1 MVKNEISKCGIT
13 CVKLFARLLCL
24 SHGIVTISHIDISLC
39 IRMSQESSNPTTIT
53 NAQRLINC
61 TEEELTAELL
71 REGMSNG
78 LFIEIVRRY
87 QKSIYYHCRN
97 LLVSHDDA
105 DDAVQNAF
113 IKIWQNGQQFKGESQ
128 LRTWIYRIATNESI
142 NLIRKRKPNID
153 FDEAQPEMAEMISE
167 DLYLSGDD
175 IALKLQ
181 KALCFLPFKQKL
193 VFTLRYFEDLSYADI
208 ALLTSTSEGALKASY
223 HHAMKKLEIYL
234 NVLR

>member
-1 MVKNEISKCGIT
+1 M
-13 CVKLFARLLCL
+13 
-24 SHGIVTISHIDISLC
+24 SH
-39 IRMSQESSNPTTIT
+39 ESTQHTTPT
-53 NAQRLINC
+53 NAQRLSNC
-61 TEEELTAELL
+61 TEDELTAELL
-71 REGMSNG
+71 RDGMSSA
-78 LFIEIVRRY
+78 LFVEVVRRY

-105 DDAVQNAF
+105 DDAVQNSF
-113 IKIWQNGQQFKGESQ
+113 IKIWQNAQQFKGESL
-128 LRTWIYRIATNESI
+128 LRTWVYRIATNESI
-142 NLIRKRKPNID
+142 NLIRKRKPTID
-153 FDEAQPEMAEMISE
+153 FDEAQPEMAEFISE

>member
-1 MVKNEISKCGIT
+1 MTNEST
-13 CVKLFARLLCL
+13 Q
-24 SHGIVTISHIDISLC
+24 HTI
-39 IRMSQESSNPTTIT
+39 PT
-53 NAQRLINC
+53 NAQRLSNC
-61 TEEELTAELL
+61 TEDELTAELL
-71 REGMSNG
+71 REGMSSA
-78 LFIEIVRRY
+78 LFVEVVRRY
-87 QKSIYYHCRN
+87 QKSVYYHCRN

-113 IKIWQNGQQFKGESQ
+113 IKIWQNAQQFKGESL
-128 LRTWIYRIATNESI
+128 LRTWVYRIATNESI
-142 NLIRKRKPNID
+142 NLIRKRKPTID
-153 FDEAQPEMAEMISE
+153 FDEAQPEMAELISE

-193 VFTLRYFEDLSYADI
+193 VFTLRYFEDLSYTDI

-223 HHAMKKLEIYL
+223 HHAVKKLEIYL

>member
-1 MVKNEISKCGIT
+1 
-13 CVKLFARLLCL
+13 
-24 SHGIVTISHIDISLC
+24 
-39 IRMSQESSNPTTIT
+39 MSQETINTTT
-53 NAQRLINC
+53 VSNAQRLSNC
-61 TEEELTAELL
+61 TEEALTSELLQHGMSAELFQ
-71 REGMSNG
+71 E
-78 LFIEIVRRY
+78 VVKRY
-87 QKSIYYHCRN
+87 QKVIYYHCRN

-113 IKIWQNGQQFKGESQ
+113 IKIWQNAQQFKGGS
-128 LRTWIYRIATNESI
+128 LLKTWIYRIATNEAI
-142 NLIRKRKPNID
+142 NLIRKRKPNIE

-167 DLYLSGDD
+167 DLYLSGDE

-223 HHAMKKLEIYL
+223 HHAVKKLEIYL

>member
-1 MVKNEISKCGIT
+1 MSCH
-13 CVKLFARLLCL
+13 R
-24 SHGIVTISHIDISLC
+24 IVSISHFDIA
-39 IRMSQESSNPTTIT
+39 IIKRMSTEPNQTSLHTHS
-53 NAQRLINC
+53 QRLMNC
-61 TEEELTAELL
+61 SDEELSTELL
-71 REGMSNG
+71 REGVG
-78 LFIEIVRRY
+78 PEIFAEIVRRY
-87 QKSIYYHCRN
+87 QRPIYYHCRN

-105 DDAVQNAF
+105 DDAVQNAL
-113 IKIWQNGQQFKGESQ
+113 IKIWQNASQFKGESL

-142 NLIRKRKPNID
+142 NLIRKRKPTID

-167 DLYLSGDD
+167 DLYLSGDE

-181 KALCFLPFKQKL
+181 KAMCFLPFKQKL

-223 HHAMKKLEIYL
+223 HHAVKKLEIYL

>member
-1 MVKNEISKCGIT
+1 M
-13 CVKLFARLLCL
+13 
-24 SHGIVTISHIDISLC
+24 SH
-39 IRMSQESSNPTTIT
+39 ESSNLTSTSI
-53 NAQRLINC
+53 AQRLLNC

-71 REGMSNG
+71 RDGMTNG
-78 LFIEIVRRY
+78 LFVEIMRRY
-87 QKSIYYHCRN
+87 QKTIYYHCRN
-97 LLVSHDDA
+97 LLVNHDDA

-223 HHAMKKLEIYL
+223 HHAIKKLEIYL

>member
-1 MVKNEISKCGIT
+1 M
-13 CVKLFARLLCL
+13 
-24 SHGIVTISHIDISLC
+24 SHESTQHTI
-39 IRMSQESSNPTTIT
+39 PT
-53 NAQRLINC
+53 NAQRLSNC
-61 TEEELTAELL
+61 TEDELTAELL
-71 REGMSNG
+71 RDGMSSA
-78 LFIEIVRRY
+78 LFVEVVRRY
-87 QKSIYYHCRN
+87 QKSVYYHCRN

-113 IKIWQNGQQFKGESQ
+113 IKIWQNAQQFKGESL
-128 LRTWIYRIATNESI
+128 LRTWVYRIATNEAI
-142 NLIRKRKPNID
+142 NLIRKRKPTID
-153 FDEAQPEMAEMISE
+153 FDEAQPEMAELISE

-223 HHAMKKLEIYL
+223 HHAVKKLEIYL

>member
-1 MVKNEISKCGIT
+1 M
-13 CVKLFARLLCL
+13 
-24 SHGIVTISHIDISLC
+24 SH
-39 IRMSQESSNPTTIT
+39 ESSKPSTMS
-53 NAQRLINC
+53 NAQRLSNC
-61 TEEELTAELL
+61 TEDELTAELL
-71 REGMSNG
+71 REGMSPS
-78 LFIEIVRRY
+78 LFVELVSRY
-87 QKSIYYHCRN
+87 QKVVYYHCRN

-113 IKIWQNGQQFKGESQ
+113 IKIWQNAQQFKGESQ
-128 LRTWIYRIATNESI
+128 LKTWIYRIATNESI
-142 NLIRKRKPNID
+142 NLIRKRKPTID

-193 VFTLRYFEDLSYADI
+193 VFTLRYFEGLSYADI

-223 HHAMKKLEIYL
+223 HHAVKKLEIYL